1 MSNLVNDFEVRKETL
16 RALGGDPTG
25 LSNIYEVDLEILKL
39 ISGIEPGIT
48 DAPIDGVQYAR
59 QNGEW
64 TPVEKGI
71 DWNTIK
77 QKLAEDG
84 VEAIKFIMA
93 GEEVILTAEKVKT
106 LLNQTVLP
114 DAPSDGKQYARQ
126 DGEWVPVQ
134 IPTYMTITIDE
145 SAGETTISPTV
156 TGSLPNLNLQYR
168 INNGEWSDFIVG
180 TTADIKVVA
189 GDVVQWKGNNPD
201 GVSIGYNDYLNFV
214 VSGLCHLSGN
224 VMSLIDGV
232 GDALVIPNN
241 LCFFRLFDSSKIK
254 TVSSDFLPATTLQ
267 GECYRNLFSNCENLT
282 QAPALPAT
290 TLEGYCYDEMF
301 SSCYELKQAPE
312 LPAQV
317 LVDGCYNYMFLN
329 SNSLNYVKCLATD
342 NISTS
347 TISGWLS
354 GVSSTGTFVKPDGVT
369 YETGSSGIPEGW
381 TVKESDMIEVPKD
394 GKQYARQN
402 GAWTPVTE
410 GITDSPSD
418 GQQYARQNGAWAVVE
433 KGITDSPSDGQ
444 KYARQNGNW
453 APVTEGITDS
463 PSDGKQYARQDGAWA
478 VVEKGITDSPSDG
491 KQYARQD
498 GAWAVVEKG
507 ILDAPIDGVQYARQD
522 GNWTPVEKGLD
533 WNTIKQKLA
542 GDGVESIKFIMGAE
556 EVILTASELKTLLN
570 QTILPDAPSD
580 GQKYARQDGA
590 WTAVTEGITDSPSD
604 GKQYARQ
611 DGAWTVVESV
621 EPGIPDAPVDG
632 TQYARQNGAWTV
644 VTEGITDA
652 PFDGTQYAR
661 QNGDWTHIKEGIPDA
676 PSDGKPYARQ
686 DGGWVPVQTPTGE
699 KYITITMDGNVGETI
714 IHPNI
719 EGTLPNLNLQ
729 YRINNEKWMDFIVGT
744 TADIKIGAGDVLQF
758 KGDNKEGVSTSTAN
772 YIYFAISGNPVHLS
786 GNVMSLID
794 GVGDELV
801 IPRDYCFYRLFFNST
816 VKTVSKEFLPAITLK
831 IGCYE
836 KMFRECQNLTNAPE
850 LPATKLTNG
859 CYNELFIGCKN
870 LIQAPALPAT
880 TLADNCYHG
889 MFQGCTSLTTAPELP
904 ATTLANHCYESMFS
918 GCTSLTQAPALP
930 ATTLVD
936 YCYYFMFDS
945 CSNLNYV
952 KALAKEGLEASG
964 ALGNWLN
971 GVAST
976 GTFVKPAGV
985 SYGTGSIP
993 EGWTV
998 EEIYEYIEAPM
1009 DGNQYTRQDGDWV
1022 EVNKVKTTNY
1032 NPLQFWSGT
1041 QQEFDAIVTKD
1052 ANTLYI
1058 IK

>member
-1 MSNLVNDFEVRKETL
+1 MPNLVNDFEVRKETL

-39 ISGIEPGIT
+39 ISGIEPGIP

-84 VEAIKFIMA
+84 VESIKFIMA

-126 DGEWVPVQ
+126 DGDWVPVQ
-134 IPTYMTITIDE
+134 IPTYMTITMDK
-145 SAGETTISPTV
+145 SAGETTISPIV

-189 GDVVQWKGNNPD
+189 GDVVQWKGNNPE
-201 GVSIGYNDYLNFV
+201 GISTSYNDYLNFV

-232 GDALVIPNN
+232 GDALRIPNK
-241 LCFFRLFDSSKIK
+241 LCFYNLFNSSKIK

-267 GECYRNLFSNCENLT
+267 EECYRSLFSNCENLT
-282 QAPALPAT
+282 QSPALPAT

-301 SSCYELKQAPE
+301 SNCYELKQAPE

-354 GVSSTGTFVKPDGVT
+354 GVSSTGTFVKPDGVV
-369 YETGSSGIPEGW
+369 YGTGSSGIPEGW

-394 GKQYARQN
+394 GQKYARKN
-402 GAWTPVTE
+402 GAWTTVTE
-410 GITDSPSD
+410 GITDSP
-418 GQQYARQNGAWAVVE
+418 A
-433 KGITDSPSDGQ
+433 DGQ

-463 PSDGKQYARQDGAWA
+463 PSDGKQYARQDGNWA
-478 VVEKGITDSPSDG
+478 VVE
-491 KQYARQD
+491 
-498 GAWAVVEKG
+498 G
-507 ILDAPIDGVQYARQD
+507 ILDAPIDGVQYARKN
-522 GNWTPVEKGLD
+522 GEWTPVDSGID

-542 GDGVESIKFIMGAE
+542 EDGVESIKFIMAGE

-570 QTILPDAPSD
+570 QTVLPDAPSD
-580 GQKYARQDGA
+580 GQKYARKNGA
-590 WTAVTEGITDSPSD
+590 WTTVTEGITDSPSD
-604 GKQYARQ
+604 GKTYGRN
-611 DGAWTVVESV
+611 
-621 EPGIPDAPVDG
+621 
-632 TQYARQNGAWTV
+632 NGAWTPV
-644 VTEGITDA
+644 KEGISDS
-652 PFDGTQYAR
+652 PSDGKTYGR
-661 QNGDWTHIKEGIPDA
+661 NNGAWTPVKEGIPDA
-676 PSDGKPYARQ
+676 PSDGKQYARQ
-686 DGGWVPVQTPTGE
+686 NGEWTPVQNSTGE
-699 KYITITMDGNVGETI
+699 KYMTITMDGNVGETI

-744 TADIKIGAGDVLQF
+744 TPDIKIGDGDVLQF

-772 YIYFAISGNPVHLS
+772 YLYFAISGNPVHLS

-850 LPATKLTNG
+850 LPAIKLTNG

-870 LIQAPALPAT
+870 LTQAPALPAT
-880 TLADNCYHG
+880 TLAQNCYHG

-918 GCTSLTQAPALP
+918 GCTSLTTAPELP

-1009 DGNQYTRQDGDWV
+1009 DGNQYLRQDGAWV

-1041 QQEFDAIVTKD
+1041 QQEYDAIVTKD